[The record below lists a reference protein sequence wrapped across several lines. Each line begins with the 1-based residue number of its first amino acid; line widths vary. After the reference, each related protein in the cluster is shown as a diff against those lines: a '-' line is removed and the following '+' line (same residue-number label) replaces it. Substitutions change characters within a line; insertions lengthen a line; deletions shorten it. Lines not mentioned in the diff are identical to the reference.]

1 MPRLFTGIEIPAE
14 QREELTR
21 LRMPLPGGSKWI
33 EPDNYHMTLR
43 FAGDV
48 EKAQAE
54 EFIERLAAISMD
66 AFELRLANVGAFGG
80 NDPVS
85 LWAGIEPCSEL
96 DALARANER
105 AARAVGL
112 PPDGRPFKP
121 HVTLARLKYANPD
134 AVARILGRIGAYRS
148 EPFLVGRFVLFSAR
162 PKVGGGPYAVEEAF
176 PLRGGEF
183 ADMAD
188 LEGGW

>member
-14 QREELTR
+14 QREELFR
-21 LRMPLPGGSKWI
+21 LRMPLPGGGRWI
-33 EPDNYHMTLR
+33 EPENYHLTLR
-43 FAGDV
+43 FCGDI

-54 EFIERLAAISMD
+54 ELIDRLAGISMD
-66 AFELRLANVGAFGG
+66 AFELRLSGVSAFGG
-80 NDPVS
+80 NDPSSIWVG
-85 LWAGIEPCSEL
+85 AEPASEL
-96 DALARANER
+96 EALARANER

-112 PPDGRPFKP
+112 PPDNRAFKP
-121 HVTLARLKYANPD
+121 HVTLARLKYASPEE
-134 AVARILGRIGAYRS
+134 VARVLGRIGAYRS
-148 EPFLVGRFVLFSAR
+148 EPFFVGRFVLFSSR

-188 LEGGW
+188 IEGGW